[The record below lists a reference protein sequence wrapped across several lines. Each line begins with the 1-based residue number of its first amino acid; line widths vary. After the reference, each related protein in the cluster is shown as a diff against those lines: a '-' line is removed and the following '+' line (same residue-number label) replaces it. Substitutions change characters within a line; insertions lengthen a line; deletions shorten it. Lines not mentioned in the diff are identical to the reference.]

1 MSLLDNLA
9 LGLSVVANVESLLAL
24 MGGICIGV
32 FAGAIPGMSATMAV
46 ALTLPFTFSMP
57 PIIGILLLLG
67 VYKGG
72 IFGGSIPAILIKTP
86 GTPASS
92 ATTLDGYP
100 LAAKGEAGR
109 ALSMALYA
117 SCTADVISNLALI
130 LFAGFLA
137 SFALNFGPPE
147 FFTLILFSLTIIAGV
162 SGDSLIKG
170 IFSALLGLLFAT
182 IGLDLV
188 YGTNRFTFG
197 DPNLMGGLNFIAV
210 LIGLF
215 AIPEILTM
223 ARDPRPRDGET
234 RALGRKGVSFAEYRK
249 SFRTIVRG
257 SFIGVF
263 LGSIPGIGAAPA
275 AFLSYSEA
283 RRKSPNKANFGKGE
297 IEGVAASEAGNNGV
311 AGATLIPLLAL
322 GVPGDV
328 ITAIIIGAFMVH
340 GLQPG
345 PMMFVMNVDIIYGMF
360 MGLIVSSVILLAVGS
375 AAIRAF
381 RYVADI
387 PRGILFPAVLV
398 LCVYGGYAVNNS
410 IFDVGVMFAM
420 GWLGYLM
427 LIYGVPAAPFL
438 IAFILGPLLE
448 NNFRQSMLMSGG
460 DATILARGPI
470 TWFFWGLTIITV
482 VAILRAGLKGRG
494 AAPIEEVRA
503 GTQEGTTARR
513 DAQDTKS

>member
-1 MSLLDNLA
+1 MSFIDSLFAGLQLVGNVEAFLA
-9 LGLSVVANVESLLAL
+9 LGLGVA
-24 MGGICIGV
+24 IGV
-32 FAGAIPGMSATMAV
+32 IGGAIPGMSATMAV
-46 ALTLPFTFSMP
+46 ALTLPFTFSMT
-57 PIIGILLLLG
+57 PITGILLLLG

-92 ATTLDGYP
+92 ATVLDGYP
-100 LAAKGEAGR
+100 MAEKGQAGK
-109 ALSMALYA
+109 ALGMALWA
-117 SCTADVISNLALI
+117 SCTADLISNLALI
-130 LFAGFLA
+130 FFAGFLA
-137 SFALNFGPPE
+137 SFALSFGPPE

-162 SGDSLIKG
+162 SGESLLRG
-170 IFSALLGLLFAT
+170 GLSAMLGLLLAT

-197 DPNLMGGLNFIAV
+197 NPNMMGGLNFIAV

-215 AIPEILTM
+215 AIPEILSM
-223 ARDPRPRDGET
+223 VWNPSSHDGVARS
-234 RALGRKGVSFAEYRK
+234 LGKNWVTFQEYKK
-249 SFRTIVRG
+249 SFKSIVRG

-283 RRKSPNKANFGKGE
+283 RRKSPNKENFGKGE

-328 ITAIIIGAFMVH
+328 ITAIIMGAFMIH

-345 PMMFVMNVDIIYGMF
+345 PMMFILNVDIIYGLF
-360 MGLIVSSVILLAVGS
+360 IGLIVSSVFLFFIGS
-375 AAIRAF
+375 VAIRGF
-381 RYVADI
+381 KYVADI
-387 PRGILFPAVLV
+387 PRGVLFPSVLI
-398 LCVYGGYAVNNS
+398 LCVYGVFAVNNN

-420 GWLGYLM
+420 GAVGFVM
-427 LIYGVPAAPFL
+427 LRYKVPAAPFL

-448 NNFRQSMLMSGG
+448 DNFRQSMLMSGSSG
-460 DATILARGPI
+460 WVLVRGPI
-470 TWFFWGLTIITV
+470 TWFFWTLTAITV
-482 VAILRAGLKGRG
+482 FAI
-494 AAPIEEVRA
+494 VRA
-503 GTQEGTTARR
+503 GIKATRQPSVPTA
-513 DAQDTKS
+513 